1 MFVYLILVNPKK
13 KEPDLRQWIISSGLV
28 FVDTCPWTLNFENDQ
43 LLVCR
48 NFNSLNTLK
57 HSSLKSHYV
66 IFMLLQ
72 WNFPPFFTE
81 TTVSC
86 SETEYACSSG
96 RCIPARWQCDR
107 EQDCDDGSD
116 ESEDICGKL
125 LFYDIV
131 CIIPRI
137 RNSFKIFPCGIISQ
151 KLLSWLHR
159 K

>member
-1 MFVYLILVNPKK
+1 MK
-13 KEPDLRQWIISSGLV
+13 IS
-28 FVDTCPWTLNFENDQ
+28 
-43 LLVCR
+43 
-48 NFNSLNTLK
+48 
-57 HSSLKSHYV
+57 
-66 IFMLLQ
+66 
-72 WNFPPFFTE
+72 PFFTE

-125 LFYDIV
+125 LFFFELIKCFLFVFLYTVDLKS
-131 CIIPRI
+131 
-137 RNSFKIFPCGIISQ
+137 NESQ
-151 KLLSWLHR
+151 PNFLLQ